1 MYVVTSDEMRK
12 LDHYTINT
20 IGIPSLVL
28 MENAGRE
35 VANEIIIWT
44 KKQNKPHHK
53 KWLILV
59 GKGNNGGDGLVAA
72 RHLIEAGFDI
82 DILYA
87 QSPNLFKG
95 DMITQHH
102 ITKKLKLSSNVYQ
115 NKKIDWDGYEGIID
129 ALLGTGTRGA
139 PRDPYAS
146 LINKVNE
153 SNLPVFSIDIPSGL
167 DADTGVLYQPCIKA
181 EKTITLAFLKC
192 GLIQSPGAET
202 AGDVIVKPIGIPI
215 TTAKQFSIQTFSL
228 QPSVLEKKLNVNVN
242 LPRESNTHKGTYGHV
257 LVVAGTLQMSGAGLL
272 CSKTAL
278 RAGCGLVTWTLP
290 RMVAN
295 QMLGKLPEV
304 MLVPVED
311 KNNGEWNV
319 HSAEDI
325 IQLSENKQ
333 VLVIGPGLGRFED
346 DEMWLH
352 KLWERIEC
360 PIVLD
365 ADALNILSDAEHFD
379 KWSGKD
385 TPVII
390 TPHPGEMARLL
401 KCTVKEVQENRIQ
414 IAREYA
420 MKHKIVVVLKGAHTV
435 IATANENVYINHTG
449 NAGMATGG
457 SGDVL
462 AGMIGGLLAQNYT
475 AEQAAVLGVYLH
487 GLAGDRAAAK
497 RYSQHSLIAGDI
509 IDEI

>member
-35 VANEIIIWT
+35 VANEILVWT
-44 KKQNKPHHK
+44 KKHKRSNHK

-59 GKGNNGGDGLVAA
+59 GKGNNGGDGLVTA
-72 RHLIEAGFDI
+72 RHLMEAGFEI

-87 QSPNLFKG
+87 QSPDLFKG
-95 DMITQHH
+95 DMITQHN
-102 ITKKLKLSSNVYQ
+102 ITKNLKLLTDVYQ
-115 NKKIDWDGYEGIID
+115 NKTIDWNRYEGIID
-129 ALLGTGTRGA
+129 ALLGTGTKGA
-139 PRDPYAS
+139 PKEPYAS

-153 SNLPVFSIDIPSGL
+153 SKLPIFSIDIPSGL
-167 DADTGVLYQPCIKA
+167 DADTGILYQPCIKA

-192 GLIQSPGAET
+192 GLVQSPGAEI

-215 TTAKQFSIQTFSL
+215 STTKQYSIQTFSL
-228 QPSVLEKKLNVNVN
+228 QTSVFEKKLNVNMN
-242 LPRESNTHKGTYGHV
+242 LPRESNTHKGTYGHA

-272 CSKTAL
+272 CSKSAL
-278 RAGCGLVTWTLP
+278 RAGCGLVTWSLP
-290 RMVAN
+290 RTIAN
-295 QMLGKLPEV
+295 QMLGILPEV

-311 KNNGEWNV
+311 KKSGEWNV
-319 HSAEDI
+319 QSAEDI

-333 VLVIGPGLGRFED
+333 ALVIGPGLGRFKED
-346 DEMWLH
+346 DLWLR

-360 PIVLD
+360 PLVMD
-365 ADALNILSDAEHFD
+365 ADALNIISDAEHFE
-379 KWSGKD
+379 KWDRKD
-385 TPVII
+385 TPVIF

-401 KCTVKEVQENRIQ
+401 NCTINEVQENRIQ

-420 MKHKIVVVLKGAHTV
+420 IKHKIVVVIKGAHTV
-435 IATANENVYINHTG
+435 VATANGDVYINNTG
-449 NAGMATGG
+449 NTGMATGG

-462 AGMIGGLLAQNYT
+462 AGMIAGLLAQNYT
-475 AEQAAVLGVYLH
+475 AEQAAVLGVYHH
-487 GLAGDRAAAK
+487 GLAGDRAASK

-509 IDEI
+509 IEEL